1 MKKLLTQILI
11 AVFLLLVTATGF
23 AMERAEMTEKT
34 RTSLDNFF
42 TCFSK
47 RGVPAFRQ
55 DKLPAEELL
64 DFGVM
69 QVKEHYGEETKSIN
83 SYVRGIP
90 AARVAEVVRI
100 FFGKDV
106 KPVSTKQFP
115 LNKDG
120 YYEVPEADGGGFVF
134 SQVDRM
140 VIREDK
146 TVDCDVTVYTAPSSF
161 NGDEHADAAAW
172 NRDPETKPEI
182 TGKFHAWL
190 TPAPEEPSRYVLREY
205 TKIK

>member
-11 AVFLLLVTATGF
+11 AVFLLLVTTTGF
-23 AMERAEMTEKT
+23 ATERAEMTEKT
-34 RTSLDNFF
+34 RTSLDTFF

-69 QVKEHYGEETKSIN
+69 HVKEHYGEETKSIN

-100 FFGKDV
+100 YFGRDV
-106 KPVSTKQFP
+106 KPVSTKQFT
-115 LNKDG
+115 LNQDG